1 MNGYHRKYTLHCEAL
16 SPIHIG
22 SGEALSRWEYVV
34 INNELY
40 YVTDEFWELLLSSDS
55 GAFDKLVSRINQSNS
70 ASLTEEFDR
79 LPNKAGLKQ
88 TLKKSEIEF
97 RPLLDKNR
105 RPIIRNI
112 NRFAGTPNYYI
123 PGSSLKGAFRGA
135 YEVSLITEN
144 KIQIAQASTED
155 QRRNLLKEIEQ
166 EFLDMSNLD
175 SVISGTFRK
184 IRVPDIK
191 IKSSD
196 LMIIPISYTKNTTKQ
211 NTIEFYECLK
221 PATQFKVSL
230 TDINKDNLL
239 QQILIK
245 NVFPFYRSVF
255 DKLKRQSD
263 DHTTYLENFYDEAS
277 KKIKNTRDG
286 KTTVSPIIRC
296 GYGAGQLSN
305 SILMAWQ
312 NNIEDDTLLWQ
323 GKAKQLLREEKMQVG
338 DQYPSA
344 PKWDL
349 EGESPLGWIK
359 INKMTESI
367 NQ

>member
-1 MNGYHRKYTLHCEAL
+1 M
-16 SPIHIG
+16 
-22 SGEALSRWEYVV
+22 
-34 INNELY
+34 
-40 YVTDEFWELLLSSDS
+40 
-55 GAFDKLVSRINQSNS
+55 
-70 ASLTEEFDR
+70 
-79 LPNKAGLKQ
+79 
-88 TLKKSEIEF
+88 
-97 RPLLDKNR
+97 
-105 RPIIRNI
+105 
-112 NRFAGTPNYYI
+112 
-123 PGSSLKGAFRGA
+123 
-135 YEVSLITEN
+135 
-144 KIQIAQASTED
+144 
-155 QRRNLLKEIEQ
+155 
-166 EFLDMSNLD
+166 
-175 SVISGTFRK
+175 
-184 IRVPDIK
+184 
-191 IKSSD
+191 
-196 LMIIPISYTKNTTKQ
+196 
-211 NTIEFYECLK
+211 
-221 PATQFKVSL
+221 
-230 TDINKDNLL
+230 
-239 QQILIK
+239 
-245 NVFPFYRSVF
+245 
-255 DKLKRQSD
+255 KRQSD